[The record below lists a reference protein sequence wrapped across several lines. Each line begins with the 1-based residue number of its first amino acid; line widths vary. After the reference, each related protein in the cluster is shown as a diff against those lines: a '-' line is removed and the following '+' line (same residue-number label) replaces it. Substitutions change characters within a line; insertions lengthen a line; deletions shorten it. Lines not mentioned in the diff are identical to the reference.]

1 MPGWLLFGSRLKPDE
16 KYLKKSLAFRFPLCY
31 SGCMNLEFKYRGKV
45 LTSDDIAFINQLIVN
60 NPTASR
66 RALSQKL
73 CLAWNWIQPNG
84 ALRDMVCRGLMLQLH
99 RAGHIRLPA
108 KKCNP
113 DNPFIDRKKPAEVN
127 VDQTAIDGKLSQIRP
142 LEFRQVCRTS
152 SEKLFNSLIEHHH
165 YLGYCHPVG
174 EQLKYIVFSQ
184 QKPIACL
191 AWSSAPR
198 HIGSR
203 DRFIGWSAEN
213 RRKHIHLIAYNTR
226 FLILPWVRVQYLASH
241 ILGRMA
247 KILSKDWQRI
257 YNHPIYFIETFVDKE
272 RFSGTCYKAANWIY
286 LGDTTG
292 RGKNDHTNKVN
303 RSIKA
308 VWGYPLTLEFR
319 MLLCG
324 KAS

>member
-1 MPGWLLFGSRLKPDE
+1 MKPDE
-16 KYLKKSLAFRFPLCY
+16 KSLKKRLAFHFPFCY
-31 SGCMNLEFKYRGKV
+31 SGRMSLEFRYRGKV
-45 LTSDDIAFINQLIVN
+45 LTSGDIAYINQLIVN
-60 NPTASR
+60 NPSDSR

-84 ALRDMVCRGLMLQLH
+84 ALRDMVCRGLMLELH
-99 RAGHIRLPA
+99 RAGHIRLP
-108 KKCNP
+108 KKRSHP
-113 DNPFIDRKKPAEVN
+113 PNPFIDRKKPSEVK
-127 VDQTAIDGKLSQIRP
+127 VDQRAIDGKLSQIKP
-142 LEFRQVCRTS
+142 LEFRPVCRTS
-152 SEKLFNSLIEHHH
+152 SEKLFNSLIERHH

-184 QKPIACL
+184 QRPIACL
-191 AWSSAPR
+191 AFSSAPR

-203 DRFIGWSAEN
+203 DRFIGWSPEK
-213 RRKHIHLIAYNTR
+213 RRKHIHLMAYNTR
-226 FLILPWVRVQYLASH
+226 FLILPWVRVKYLASH

-292 RGKNDHTNKVN
+292 RGKNDHTYKVN

-308 VWGYPLTLEFR
+308 VWGYPLTSEFR
-319 MLLCG
+319 TLLSG
-324 KAS
+324 RAE